1 MNEQWDTMVDAEG
14 GEEGCREGYKEMVG
28 KKVRN
33 GKDGQ
38 KAHREAGRNYTGRWR
53 KRQKSPDWELA

>member
-1 MNEQWDTMVDAEG
+1 MSNGMQWLRQREG
-14 GEEGCREGYKEMVG
+14 ECREGYKETVG
-28 KKVRN
+28 KKGRN

-53 KRQKSPDWELA
+53 KRQKMPDWEGA